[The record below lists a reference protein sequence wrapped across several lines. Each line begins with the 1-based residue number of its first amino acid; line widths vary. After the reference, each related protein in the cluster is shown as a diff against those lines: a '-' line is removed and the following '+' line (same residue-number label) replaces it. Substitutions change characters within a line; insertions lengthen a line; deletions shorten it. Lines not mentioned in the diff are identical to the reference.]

1 MRLLDGLMSWV
12 REKSSTNVLP
22 KIRKQNQKSRGW
34 FGRSLIIPFSLLH
47 LRRMANSFTK
57 VKTEH
62 TIMKEFHEFLLQIEK
77 IEDIQ
82 RIVPGRIY
90 REQSGRAWF
99 KINYSYPTI
108 SGLKYKMCKGST
120 GQELFI
126 ICNKGTD
133 ENVVAQI
140 DKVITKIGN

>member
-1 MRLLDGLMSWV
+1 
-12 REKSSTNVLP
+12 
-22 KIRKQNQKSRGW
+22 
-34 FGRSLIIPFSLLH
+34 
-47 LRRMANSFTK
+47 MANSFTK

-90 REQSGRAWF
+90 REQSGRAGF
-99 KINYSYPTI
+99 RINYSYPTI

-120 GQELFI
+120 GQELFV

-133 ENVVAQI
+133 ENVVVQI
-140 DKVITKIGN
+140 DTIIKKIGN